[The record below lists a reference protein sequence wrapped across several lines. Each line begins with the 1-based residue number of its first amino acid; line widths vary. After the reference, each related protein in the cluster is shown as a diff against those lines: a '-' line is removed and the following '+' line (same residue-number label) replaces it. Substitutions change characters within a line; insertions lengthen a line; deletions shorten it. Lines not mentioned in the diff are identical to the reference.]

1 MPSRVRTNPKYS
13 PSTVE
18 EATNSIL
25 KFLSSDGTDETLHQH
40 ALAGLHF
47 LERDPSNMSMD
58 THRVRMALV
67 LCRTDRTTA
76 KVRKTS

>member
-1 MPSRVRTNPKYS
+1 MPSRVQTNPKYS

-25 KFLSSDGTDETLHQH
+25 EFLSSDGTDETLHEH

-47 LERDPSNMSMD
+47 LEQDPSNISMD
-58 THRVRMALV
+58 THKIRMALV
-67 LCRTDRTTA
+67 LCRTEKIMA